1 MDEILPAAKTGAPK
15 TRVKLV
21 HGDLKP
27 VSHVWEMYYILTSPK
42 LNVLIDDDGVAKICD
57 FGLLRLVRD
66 SAPTG
71 MTTTSSHTGTTRYL
85 SYELVSEDDDEDPK
99 PTTASDVWALAC
111 IGFEVGYSAL
121 LLIISPNA
129 RSVHLLETTACKDP
143 GFKTKCCL
151 QDNGS
156 HSKWLPSCNS
166 PVKVYWCYFGALEP
180 FRGVLEPGT
189 IQTSRSSGCLPI
201 FGRQ

>member
-1 MDEILPAAKTGAPK
+1 MARGIHYLHTVKILASAPENPQCEI
-15 TRVKLV
+15 KLV

-27 VSHVWEMYYILTSPK
+27 VSHIWKRYHILTPPK

-85 SYELVSEDDDEDPK
+85 SYELVSEDDNDDPK

-111 IGFEVGYSAL
+111 IGWEVGYSVL
-121 LLIISPNA
+121 PLIISPNT
-129 RSVHLLETTACKDP
+129 RSVHILETTTCKYS

-151 QDNGS
+151 QDNGG
-156 HSKWLPSCNS
+156 H
-166 PVKVYWCYFGALEP
+166 
-180 FRGVLEPGT
+180 
-189 IQTSRSSGCLPI
+189 
-201 FGRQ
+201 